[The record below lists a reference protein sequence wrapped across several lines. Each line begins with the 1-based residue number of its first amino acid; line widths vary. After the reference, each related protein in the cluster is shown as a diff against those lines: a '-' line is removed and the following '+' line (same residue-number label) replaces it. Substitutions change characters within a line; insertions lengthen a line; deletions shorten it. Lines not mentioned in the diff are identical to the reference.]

1 MSRQL
6 SFIMNIINR
15 PLSNQEL
22 QVLEDMISGGK
33 TDLTEK
39 TSNICAY
46 FNVED
51 KRMDIYNALNAHQ

>member
-1 MSRQL
+1 
-6 SFIMNIINR
+6 MNIINR